1 MLDIIVKSG
10 DNPAQIDWN
19 FEELKNELSMRLE
32 KYRGLVF
39 TEENVADAK
48 ADRASLNKL
57 KAAFDDKRREIKKQI
72 LKPLEDFEAKVK
84 ELTALIDAPI
94 REIDSQIQ
102 EYENKK
108 KEEKRSRLIAYHGK
122 IIGDLAKV
130 VPIDSIWVERW
141 LNASMPINKAMEE
154 IAARVEQ
161 IKSGLESLSGLK
173 SEFETE
179 IKAEFLK
186 AFRIEDALKKKETLE
201 HQKRQFD
208 ELREKKEREQEAK
221 RIEQERKNTEKEV
234 VPVNANPVVEEKKEP
249 VIEQTE
255 PVVVVPHITKTIEN
269 VFGGYFPYSI
279 SKINTFDCPQKF
291 FWRYVK
297 KLPEEKSAAAEKGL
311 KIHDAIAKALES
323 EQYDKEYEYE
333 VRAALSYIGD
343 RIVNQVENRF
353 AIKEDFSSVEFF
365 DNSGYFRGV
374 IDCVAEKEVIDW
386 KSGFGQQDYT
396 QIQVYGYILEK
407 LGMRPDILTLYYLR
421 KRAADSIPYDS
432 RQGREA
438 FERLQQQIKIIETY
452 KEEKQFNANPSP
464 RCSYCGYKRICKA
477 NDLGYPE
484 LKDSQTLLI
493 TLEQVEM
500 EKIRIKGIEE
510 AVKSFVLD
518 TGITCINE
526 SGEEYRPYESKMLR
540 ISDNDKMAFLV
551 EALGI
556 DPDTLKAWDTA
567 KVKLLLEK
575 MEQPGEVK
583 GIYKTSISVR
593 VGWVKPEQNG

>member
-1 MLDIIVKSG
+1 MEITLNTTLQTQD
-10 DNPAQIDWN
+10 IDWN
-19 FEELKNELSMRLE
+19 FIELREELKTRLE

-57 KAAFDDKRREIKKQI
+57 KAAFDEKRREIKKQI

-130 VPIDSIWVERW
+130 VPIDSIWVETW

-173 SEFETE
+173 SEFEIE

-186 AFRIEDALKKKETLE
+186 TFRLEDALKKKEFLE
-201 HQKRQFD
+201 NQKKQFE
-208 ELREKKEREQEAK
+208 ELKAKKEREQEQKNAEQEQR
-221 RIEQERKNTEKEV
+221 RIEREKEL
-234 VPVNANPVVEEKKEP
+234 AAIKS
-249 VIEQTE
+249 I
-255 PVVVVPHITKTIEN
+255 PVVVVEPKPEIIKPVIVQPSELQQPDNTRA
-269 VFGGYFPYSI
+269 GYYPYSI
-279 SKINTFDCPQKF
+279 SKINTFECPQKF

-323 EQYDKEYEYE
+323 EHYDKEYEYE

-353 AIKEDFSSVEFF
+353 AIKEDFSTVEFF

-374 IDCVAEKEVIDW
+374 IDCVAENEVIDW

-407 LGMRPDILTLYYLR
+407 LGQRPDILTLYYLR

-432 RQGREA
+432 RQGKEA
-438 FERLQQQIKIIETY
+438 FEKLQQQIKIIESY
-452 KEEKQFNANPSP
+452 KTEKEFTPNPSP

-484 LKDSQTLLI
+484 IKDSQTLAMV
-493 TLEQVEM
+493 LEQVEM
-500 EKIRIKGIEE
+500 EKIRIKAIEE
-510 AVKSFVLD
+510 AAKTFVLD
-518 TGITCINE
+518 TGITCTNTQ
-526 SGEEYRPYESKMLR
+526 GEEFRPYESKMLR
-540 ISDNDKMAFLV
+540 IVDNDKMAFFI

-556 DPDTLKAWDTA
+556 DPDTLKAWDTT
-567 KVKLLLEK
+567 KVKSLLEK
-575 MEQPGEVK
+575 VEQPAEVK

-593 VGWVKPEQNG
+593 VGWMKPEQNG